1 MQTDRPYK
9 PIACDYVD
17 YIEHLATLRQQS
29 DIVYRAGEEE
39 LTSKDE
45 RIKTWETR
53 AGVEYLI
60 TRNGLEIRLD
70 DIISINGKAPDGAC
84 EI

>member
-45 RIKTWETR
+45 R
-53 AGVEYLI
+53 
-60 TRNGLEIRLD
+60 D
-70 DIISINGKAPDGAC
+70 
-84 EI
+84 